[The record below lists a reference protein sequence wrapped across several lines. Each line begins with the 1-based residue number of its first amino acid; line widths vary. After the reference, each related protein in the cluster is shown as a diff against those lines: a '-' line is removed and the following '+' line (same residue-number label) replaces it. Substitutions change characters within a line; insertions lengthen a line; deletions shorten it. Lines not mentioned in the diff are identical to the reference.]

1 MHPNMFNS
9 ISSSFNRFK
18 LNLLYFILSRTINLN
33 IVLTLNFCKFM
44 TLNLTIHDTNFKIIL
59 KNVSDMTKYKF

>member
-1 MHPNMFNS
+1 MPKCLSGLCFLDLLVLMNENDDAS
-9 ISSSFNRFK
+9 
-18 LNLLYFILSRTINLN
+18 LNL
-33 IVLTLNFCKFM
+33 VLTLNFCKFM